1 MVRNTSSLGSS
12 LQSAAR
18 RLIGVEPIHDG
29 ARHQRRSQQQRQQ
42 SGGPRRKQAQ
52 PQGQPS
58 GRIEVSRGFPWDRPT
73 AERQILTFG
82 KGNTTMML
90 DVADR
95 LFDDSPAA
103 AIAAMHYMSE
113 HQNQL
118 PAASKLTV
126 LQMKIYP
133 HDVAIQNDRKAMSQT
148 SDDGQLTVK
157 LVHYSLQYLR
167 YVYGIKAF
175 SRRSLLELAA
185 KLVDIADAFGQR
197 PDESHKRQC
206 QARFIAA
213 DIELT
218 ARQLDDRAALDFG
231 KAIVLT
237 AVGYDNLQLLELT
250 KLTQQAGG
258 FGVTGDI
265 ITQALNNQTSIELA
279 REFVSSN

>member
-1 MVRNTSSLGSS
+1 MVPSSRLVSRTQRIVQHIIGIEP
-12 LQSAAR
+12 R
-18 RLIGVEPIHDG
+18 RG
-29 ARHQRRSQQQRQQ
+29 
-42 SGGPRRKQAQ
+42 GGPNRKAGSQ
-52 PQGQPS
+52 PKGPNRKQGQPS
-58 GRIEVSRGFPWDRPT
+58 GRIVVNRGFPLDRPM
-73 AERQILTFG
+73 AERQILPFD

-103 AIAAMHYMSE
+103 AIAAMHYMSQ

-126 LQMKIYP
+126 LEMKIYP
-133 HDVAIQNDRKAMSQT
+133 HDVAIQNDRKAMGQP

-157 LVHYSLQYLR
+157 LVHYSLEYLC

-175 SRRSLLELAA
+175 SRRALLELAA

-213 DIELT
+213 DIYLT
-218 ARQLDDRAALDFG
+218 ARHHDDQAALDFG

-250 KLTQQAGG
+250 RLAQQAGT

-265 ITQALNNQTSIELA
+265 IEQTLNNLPAIELA
-279 REFVSSN
+279 RDFVSSN